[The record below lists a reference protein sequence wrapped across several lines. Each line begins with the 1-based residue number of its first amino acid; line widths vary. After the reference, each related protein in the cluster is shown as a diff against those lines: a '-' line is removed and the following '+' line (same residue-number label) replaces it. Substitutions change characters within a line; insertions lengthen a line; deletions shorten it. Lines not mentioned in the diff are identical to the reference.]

1 MPSIKVLTAGWAAVD
16 APAETSD
23 RPATCQTFDGAEKS
37 RAVEQQLGCQIRC
50 AVNWPQLDTGFS
62 IDYAVFSFS
71 QFAFDQIKQSG
82 ISEVREQQPMLAFEL
97 LPKLGDFCDRIGND
111 RSALSDLN
119 ERIPSRRFRNS
130 IPLGHHVEFIGRHA
144 AADVML
150 SRTDNPVSVVM
161 NNNPAP
167 YDHIVF
173 TEFDGAEGILV
184 DLDTKKYY
192 QLNETAMLIWKGLEQ
207 GRSSQDIADELVT
220 NYEVT
225 PEDALQNVEVVLKK
239 FEAYKLVARE

>member
-1 MPSIKVLTAGWAAVD
+1 
-16 APAETSD
+16 
-23 RPATCQTFDGAEKS
+23 
-37 RAVEQQLGCQIRC
+37 
-50 AVNWPQLDTGFS
+50 
-62 IDYAVFSFS
+62 
-71 QFAFDQIKQSG
+71 
-82 ISEVREQQPMLAFEL
+82 
-97 LPKLGDFCDRIGND
+97 
-111 RSALSDLN
+111 
-119 ERIPSRRFRNS
+119 
-130 IPLGHHVEFIGRHA
+130 
-144 AADVML
+144 
-150 SRTDNPVSVVM
+150 M

-239 FEAYKLVARE
+239 FEPYKLVARE